1 MLKTQLHLGQLASSK
16 DCMVSCGGGPRTCSA
31 SAFSRAP
38 RSLSGRLRRPD
49 SSDGAFGGMTS
60 EQRTRV
66 LRTIRSLNVDYAIS
80 ADRRGLLAG
89 EDVSYLNS
97 RVSTRAK
104 DIQLDTRWS
113 KMFV

>member
-1 MLKTQLHLGQLASSK
+1 MQCECFFAGAQESVRTTSST
-16 DCMVSCGGGPRTCSA
+16 G
-31 SAFSRAP
+31 F
-38 RSLSGRLRRPD
+38 
-49 SSDGAFGGMTS
+49 SDGAFVGMTS